1 MIYFDNAA
9 TSFPKPPQ
17 VARAVAKAVESFG
30 NPARGSHPFSLA
42 AMRAIERARSRAAT
56 LFHCGDP
63 GRIAFTKNVTEA
75 LNLAVN
81 SLDGHIV
88 TTEAEHN
95 SILRPVYRRGNFS
108 LVPVDECGRY
118 DLADIASHCRADT
131 EAIVVAHASNLTGMI
146 APVAELGSLCREKG
160 IFLIVDAAQSAG
172 LLDIDMEAQGIDALC
187 FTGHKA
193 LYGLQGTG
201 GISLGPRFTP
211 RPLLVGGSGSHT
223 FSTEQPQTLPELL
236 EAGTP
241 NSHGIASLSAG
252 LAFVLERGPAALWKA
267 ADALAMRFLAGIRGI
282 SGLRLYGDYA
292 TPRRMPIVALN
303 LGNRDSSEVA
313 AFLADGYGI
322 AVRAGAHCAPLLHKR
337 FGTEKQGAVR
347 FSFSHFNTPD
357 EIDIAVSALMDA
369 AENFSGAAGWARN
382 A

>member
-17 VARAVAKAVESFG
+17 VAQAVTKAIETFG
-30 NPARGSHPFSLA
+30 NPARGAHPFSLA
-42 AMRAIERARSRAAT
+42 AMRSLEHARSRAAT
-56 LFHCGDP
+56 LFHCIDP
-63 GRIAFTKNVTEA
+63 SRIAFTKNVTEA
-75 LNLAVN
+75 LNLAVH

-118 DLADIASHCRADT
+118 DPADIARHCRNDT
-131 EAIVVAHASNLTGMI
+131 EAIIVAHASNLTGGI
-146 APVAELGSLCREKG
+146 APIEELGHLCREKG
-160 IFLIVDAAQSAG
+160 IFLIVDAAQTAG
-172 LLDIDMEAQGIDALC
+172 LLDIDMEAWGIDVLC

-201 GISLGPRFTP
+201 GICLGPRFTP

-223 FSTEQPQTLPELL
+223 FSTEQPAALPELL

-252 LAFVLERGPAALWKA
+252 LAYVLEQGPATLWKA
-267 ADALAMRFLAGIRGI
+267 ADAVARRFLAGVRGI
-282 SGLRLYGDYA
+282 SPIRLYGDCA
-292 TPRRMPIVALN
+292 APRRMPIVTLN
-303 LGNRDSSEVA
+303 LGNLDSSEVA
-313 AFLADGYGI
+313 AFLADEYGI

-357 EIDIAVSALMDA
+357 EIDIALSALADLA
-369 AENFSGAAGWARN
+369 KKLL
-382 A
+382 